1 MDPELCTKKK
11 ELSGE
16 FLDLHISLKI
26 ANHLLRKRIL
36 HRLYELGIDGPITKK
51 DLARDLN
58 ENYHRVLYQL
68 NEHLRQFWTVTEER
82 KVRGAREE
90 LIVPANPNTIYCN
103 IGSDTVMNIID
114 PLANI
119 FGRLNI
125 VGTRC
130 DNCSVEQQKQCMS
143 RIVEQGC
150 AVDYLKPGKKRDIL
164 AANYRKKPYTPVD
177 HILVCTISHILDGE
191 KCTISP
197 KSITIT
203 KLEDDSYVPHFD
215 DGYFF

>member
-1 MDPELCTKKK
+1 MDPEICIKKK
-11 ELSGE
+11 EISGE

-26 ANHLLRKRIL
+26 VNHPLRKRIL
-36 HRLYELGIDGPITKK
+36 HRLFEKGIEGPVSKK

-58 ENYHRVLYQL
+58 EDYHRLLYQL
-68 NEHLRQFWTVTEER
+68 NEHLRQFWVIKEER

-90 LIVPANPNTIYCN
+90 LIMPANPNAIYCN
-103 IGSDTVMNIID
+103 IGSDTVINIID

-130 DNCSVEQQKQCMS
+130 DSCGTGRQKKCVD
-143 RIVEQGC
+143 RVVEQGC
-150 AVDYLKPGKKRDIL
+150 AVDYLKPGRKGDIL
-164 AANYRKKPYTPVD
+164 AANDRKRPYTPVD
-177 HILVCTISHILDGE
+177 HILVCTITGVLDGE
-191 KCTISP
+191 KCTIDSKP
-197 KSITIT
+197 AIKP
-203 KLEDDSYVPHFD
+203 EHDSYIPHID